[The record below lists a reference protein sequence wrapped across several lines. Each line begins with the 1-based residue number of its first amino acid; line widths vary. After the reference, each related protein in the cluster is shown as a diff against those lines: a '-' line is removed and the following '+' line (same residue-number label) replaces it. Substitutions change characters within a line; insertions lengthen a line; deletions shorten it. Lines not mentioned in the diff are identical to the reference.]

1 MSYFFSLTLKMNFP
15 LSPSEGGAYP
25 STQDAEAGQSLIP
38 DQLNYTV
45 RPGVTVKLYLPI
57 SRSWIHPIV
66 CPSVG
71 VFFYFQIVINYFYLL
86 TF

>member
-1 MSYFFSLTLKMNFP
+1 MSYFFSLPLKMNFL
-15 LSPSEGGAYP
+15 LSTSEGGAYP
-25 STQDAEAGQSLIP
+25 STQDAEAGQSPIP

-45 RPGVTVKLYLPI
+45 SPGVTVKLYLPV

-66 CPSVG
+66 CSSVG
-71 VFFYFQIVINYFYLL
+71 VFLFLNNNKLL